1 MESYTNQLFV
11 IMDNELYSRIK
22 EKYIISFWDKYD
34 DSHSIVRFVTSWAT
48 KQEKVDEF
56 IKDLEKFTAS
66 K

>member
-1 MESYTNQLFV
+1 MATGNKSSNGK
-11 IMDNELYSRIK
+11 D
-22 EKYIISFWDKYD
+22 
-34 DSHSIVRFVTSWAT
+34 T